1 MTNWTSVLHE
11 FQIPEPALTGSLGEV
26 PILEPL
32 PKVVLFD
39 VYGTLVCPLV
49 GDLADQTRLVSGE
62 DSFVA
67 TAERFGFSRN
77 VGIKWHGWF
86 FEAIAGEHQEMKK
99 KGITPAEVQVDQIWV
114 EMLARVGGDH
124 SGAQARKVA
133 AYREMMANPVRAFS
147 GARAV
152 LRALKRDG
160 MKLGIVSNSQF
171 YTLPILGMT
180 LGIDPGEFFEPEMT
194 FLSFRLGFAKPSP
207 YFFRLVRSA
216 VVQLACRP
224 EEALVVGNDCEN
236 DVLAAQAHGLQAL
249 LFHGN
254 DQSVRPG
261 PPDWVG
267 TTITSHESLL
277 IACGM

>member
-1 MTNWTSVLHE
+1 MVKWTSVLRE
-11 FQIPEPALTGSLGEV
+11 FQVPDPQSTVSPGEV

-49 GDLADQTRLVSGE
+49 GDLADQSRLASGE
-62 DSFVA
+62 DSFVT
-67 TAERFGFSRN
+67 TAERFGYSKN
-77 VGIKWHGWF
+77 VGIKWHEWF
-86 FEAIAGEHQEMKK
+86 FEAIAREHQEMKK
-99 KGITPAEVQVDQIWV
+99 KGIAPAEVQVDQIWV
-114 EMLARVGGDH
+114 EMLERVGGDH
-124 SGAQARKVA
+124 SVVQAQRVA
-133 AYREMMANPVRAFS
+133 AYREMVANPVRAFS
-147 GARAV
+147 GAKAV
-152 LRALKRDG
+152 LRALKRRG
-160 MKLGIVSNSQF
+160 MRLGIVSNSQF

-180 LGIDPGEFFEPEMT
+180 LEIDPDEFFEPAIT

-224 EEALVVGNDCEN
+224 DEALVVGNDCEN

-267 TTITSHESLL
+267 TTINNYESLL